1 MAGQL
6 IIVSNQRQRPIV
18 WLSGPVSWAGQS
30 AGQPGDWLS
39 GVPANAHPSI
49 VLAFPKQKGVTN
61 RDSLTSAKTW
71 NTCIRSHQLPQ
82 IRIHVK
88 EHNLIN
94 IPSTFHKVVDSYLD
108 IKVFYLLSK
117 WQLMLLPWLP
127 TKGGCSLVNSELAVQ
142 VWFGPRD
149 QLTMVYKGCNLPIC
163 WDIHPHYY
171 THLSI
176 WVYFT

>member
-1 MAGQL
+1 MILRVKSIIAGQL

-18 WLSGPVSWAGQS
+18 WVSGPVSWAGQS

-88 EHNLIN
+88 EHNIN
-94 IPSTFHKVVDSYLD
+94 IPSTLYKVVDLDLD

-127 TKGGCSLVNSELAVQ
+127 TKGGCSLVNSELAGQ
-142 VWFGPRD
+142 ACFGPWD
-149 QLTMVYKGCNLPIC
+149 QLNGV
-163 WDIHPHYY
+163 
-171 THLSI
+171 
-176 WVYFT
+176 